1 MFPGLVPT
9 LGRIFEIF
17 TEAPRT
23 GTKTYI
29 HAIGSVGR
37 MVSGFLEANGTPQR
51 SGPGFYTGFSHKL
64 ALQPDKKNDFT
75 FLGLSFQIHEVGR
88 TGLDGTLLS
97 LLDLTVFGIHLPDF
111 APCPSPARTFFDFV
125 LSSLDPEL

>member
-9 LGRIFEIF
+9 LGRIFDIF

-37 MVSGFLEANGTPQR
+37 MVSGSLEANGTPQR
-51 SGPGFYTGFSHKL
+51 TGIFIEG
-64 ALQPDKKNDFT
+64 
-75 FLGLSFQIHEVGR
+75 LGS
-88 TGLDGTLLS
+88 TLDSATN
-97 LLDLTVFGIHLPDF
+97 
-111 APCPSPARTFFDFV
+111 
-125 LSSLDPEL
+125 